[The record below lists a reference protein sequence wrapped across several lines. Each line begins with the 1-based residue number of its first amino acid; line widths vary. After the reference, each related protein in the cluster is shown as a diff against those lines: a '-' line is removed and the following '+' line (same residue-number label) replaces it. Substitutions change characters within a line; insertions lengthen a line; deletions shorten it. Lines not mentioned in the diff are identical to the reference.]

1 MGWSLGK
8 IIAYASTTVINTRG
22 YTAKIN
28 KPQCYIFSYRVID
41 RWNELPQSIT
51 DSGTINTFKN
61 GLNKLR
67 KNRMDFFT
75 DQSVAGG
82 RPGPVDCGFRRTG
95 KSRNNKIKK

>member
-1 MGWSLGK
+1 MPVLLLLTLKGILQRL
-8 IIAYASTTVINTRG
+8 INHNVIF
-22 YTAKIN
+22 
-28 KPQCYIFSYRVID
+28 FSYRVID